1 MEEGMKLR
9 YNYIKRMVL
18 RLRGR
23 KGTST
28 YDDLVLRFGTLQE
41 VSDSVVT
48 TEEIIIQ

>member
-23 KGTST
+23 KGTKAPP
-28 YDDLVLRFGTLQE
+28 L
-41 VSDSVVT
+41 
-48 TEEIIIQ
+48 